1 MNLSRLRI
9 LIVEDE
15 LVIAE
20 DLKCIIEELGHD
32 VCGVARN
39 RDEALVLIEE
49 KKPNLVLL
57 DIKINGEV
65 DGVDLAVEMN
75 EKFKLSFIIVTSSID
90 LQTINRIKSIKP
102 YGYLVKPFNENDI
115 GMGIELARKNFAKE
129 HTQAKK
135 DEDFGGYLF
144 KDSLF
149 VRINGVLQKIK
160 HKDIIYLEADAN
172 YTQIYTRE
180 KRILVRA
187 TLKELEQKLSNSLFA
202 RIHKSFMINLEE
214 IEGIQT
220 DFIQISG
227 KEIPIGRNQYSWL
240 LRKIKIL

>member
-1 MNLSRLRI
+1 MTLSGIKI

-20 DLKCIIEELGHD
+20 DLKDIIEELGHE
-32 VCGVARN
+32 VCGIAVN
-39 RDEALVLIEE
+39 RDEALAIIE
-49 KKPNLVLL
+49 KTKPNLVLL
-57 DIKINGEV
+57 DIKINGGG
-65 DGVDLAVEMN
+65 DGIDLALEIN
-75 EKFKLSFIIVTSSID
+75 EKFKLSFIVVTSSID
-90 LQTINRIKSIKP
+90 LQTINRVKSIKP
-102 YGYLVKPFNENDI
+102 YGYLIKPFNENDI
-115 GMGIELARKNFAKE
+115 GRGIELAMKNFAKE
-129 HTQAKK
+129 ESLEKK
-135 DEDFGGYLF
+135 DEILAADLF

-149 VRINGVLQKIK
+149 IRINGVLQKVK

-172 YTQIYTRE
+172 YTQIHTRE

-220 DFIQISG
+220 NFIQISG
-227 KEIPIGRNQYSWL
+227 KEIPIGRNRYSWL
-240 LRKIKIL
+240 LRRIKIL